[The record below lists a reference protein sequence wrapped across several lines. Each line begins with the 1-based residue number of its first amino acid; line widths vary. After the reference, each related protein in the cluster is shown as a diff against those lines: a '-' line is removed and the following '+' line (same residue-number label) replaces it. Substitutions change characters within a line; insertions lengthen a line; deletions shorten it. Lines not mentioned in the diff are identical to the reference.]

1 MSIMDLDIPFSLT
14 FAVGGTIVFYSSLTV
29 LAVVTWQV
37 LIVAIPMVY
46 VAIRMQVMNF
56 KLYCN
61 SEIVFTLFQLYMDI
75 IKTFNCAS
83 DFLCFMCRDTIL
95 P

>member
-56 KLYCN
+56 KLYC
-61 SEIVFTLFQLYMDI
+61 SGEIVFTLF
-75 IKTFNCAS
+75 
-83 DFLCFMCRDTIL
+83 
-95 P
+95 

>member
-1 MSIMDLDIPFSLT
+1 MDLDIPFSLS
-14 FAVGGTIVFYSSLTV
+14 FVVVGIVTLYSSLTV

-46 VAIRMQVMNF
+46 VATRLQVINGFIF

-61 SEIVFTLFQLYMDI
+61 GEI
-75 IKTFNCAS
+75 
-83 DFLCFMCRDTIL
+83 IL
-95 P
+95 R